1 MKTVF
6 EIICGGLEARNVAA
20 LLIGGHALPAFG
32 VARQT
37 VDVDYLMVDSDSMVL
52 HTILTKAGYKETERT
67 ENFIRYSHSS
77 VYFMD
82 VDVILVDR
90 GTFEKMLQRS
100 FVYKIGAVSMR
111 IPCLIHLIA
120 LKLHAIKNNPKRE
133 LRDLSDIVELLR
145 NNQGEIGKGELKATC
160 MRYGP
165 KGIYA
170 KLKSYL

>member
-1 MKTVF
+1 MKTVL
-6 EIICGGLEARNVAA
+6 EMIWEGMEARNVAV
-20 LLIGGHALPAFG
+20 LLIGGHALPAFD

-37 VDVDYLMVDSDSMVL
+37 VDVDCLMVDSDSRVL
-52 HTILTKAGYKETERT
+52 HAILTEAGYKEIERT
-67 ENFIRYSHSS
+67 ENFVRYSHSS
-77 VYFMD
+77 VYLMD
-82 VDVILVDR
+82 VDVMLVDR
-90 GTFEKMLQRS
+90 DTFEKMLQRS

-145 NNQGEIGKGELKATC
+145 NNQGEISKEELKATC
-160 MRYGP
+160 VRYGP

-170 KLKSYL
+170 KLESYL